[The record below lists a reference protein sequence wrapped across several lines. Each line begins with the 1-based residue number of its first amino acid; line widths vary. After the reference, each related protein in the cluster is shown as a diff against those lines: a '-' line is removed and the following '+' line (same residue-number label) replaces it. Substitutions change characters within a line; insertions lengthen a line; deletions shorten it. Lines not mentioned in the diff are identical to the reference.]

1 MHKFFE
7 LRHNILTKLTKNLS
21 WLELSPIAYF
31 IAEIFTFAEKFKKSN
46 VNNNGKGNDIDN
58 GNGNANINGN
68 LNDNVNDDVFAVSNF
83 SGFSDFFLQCKEEK
97 Q

>member
-1 MHKFFE
+1 MDG
-7 LRHNILTKLTKNLS
+7 N
-21 WLELSPIAYF
+21 AV
-31 IAEIFTFAEKFKKSN
+31 EIFTFAEKFKKSN

-68 LNDNVNDDVFAVSNF
+68 LKDNVNDDVFAVSNF

>member
-1 MHKFFE
+1 MDG
-7 LRHNILTKLTKNLS
+7 N
-21 WLELSPIAYF
+21 AV
-31 IAEIFTFAEKFKKSN
+31 EIFTFAEKFKKSN

-58 GNGNANINGN
+58 GNGNANINDN
-68 LNDNVNDDVFAVSNF
+68 LNDDVFAVANF

>member
-1 MHKFFE
+1 MDG
-7 LRHNILTKLTKNLS
+7 N
-21 WLELSPIAYF
+21 AV
-31 IAEIFTFAEKFKKSN
+31 EIFTFAEKFKKSN

-68 LNDNVNDDVFAVSNF
+68 LNDNVNDDVFAVGNF

>member
-1 MHKFFE
+1 MGS
-7 LRHNILTKLTKNLS
+7 LSSSRPNTKTTQKCFQKRITN
-21 WLELSPIAYF
+21 E
-31 IAEIFTFAEKFKKSN
+31 
-46 VNNNGKGNDIDN
+46 NNNGKGNDIVN

-68 LNDNVNDDVFAVSNF
+68 LNDNVNDVFAVSNF